1 MPAKETDIEISRYRS
16 GDEHGIV
23 ALILPIQTIEFGIQT
38 SAEKQPDLFD
48 IANFYQTG
56 AGDFWIAWHGQDIVG
71 TIAMKD
77 IGNGQ
82 ALIRKMFVASAFRG
96 HEYAIAARLL
106 ATLLDAARAGG
117 MVEIFLGTI
126 DILQAACRFYEK
138 NGFVQIGR
146 EVLPATFP
154 VMAVDNTFYRLKL

>member
-1 MPAKETDIEISRYRS
+1 MPDKASEIEISRYRS
-16 GDEHGIV
+16 GDERDIV
-23 ALILPIQTIEFGIQT
+23 ALILPIQTIEFGIET

-56 AGDFWIAWHGQDIVG
+56 AGDFWIARHGPDIVG

-82 ALIRKMFVASAFRG
+82 ALIRKMFVAAAFRG
-96 HEYAIAARLL
+96 REYALAARLL
-106 ATLLDAARAGG
+106 STLVNKARTAQ
-117 MVEIFLGTI
+117 MSEIFLGTI
-126 DILQAACRFYEK
+126 DILRAACRFYEK
-138 NGFVQIGR
+138 NGFAQIGR
-146 EVLPATFP
+146 EDLPAAFP